1 MINGQYSYLMSGSDG
16 GKSFSVM
23 MEGRCSRSWQTGVQ
37 VIKGPWEISSILS
50 IFVFKEGTGL
60 PMQTI
65 CWGFRTAPV
74 YKGRLRRS
82 LACES
87 CIAV

>member
-1 MINGQYSYLMSGSDG
+1 
-16 GKSFSVM
+16 M
-23 MEGRCSRSWQTGVQ
+23 MEAGCSRSWQTGVQ
-37 VIKGPWEISSILS
+37 VEGPWEISSILS

-74 YKGRLRRS
+74 YKGRLRS